1 MVSWTVVIPSYN
13 RVDTLKAKTL
23 AVLQK
28 YKIPKERIHVIVAD
42 ESQAELYKAGGV
54 GDMVGKIIVGV
65 KGLAEV
71 RNWIFRHYPVG
82 TPLVCFDDDVRGI
95 IEYDSKA
102 RRHERPLR
110 DLVGVFERG
119 FTECRASKARLW
131 GVYPSAN
138 GFFMKPTVT
147 TDLRFI
153 IGSFWGCFN
162 PGREIEITL
171 GSEKEDYQRTLL
183 FWEADGAIVR
193 LNFVSPKTAYYKEP
207 GGLQEGDRVGNQRK
221 TVKKMLKKW
230 PTLLAERF
238 GRKSG
243 FPEVRLVAPAG
254 DTPKKRQTRKIRR
267 GSYAFTTHT

>member
-1 MVSWTVVIPSYN
+1 MAPAGWTVVIPSYN

-23 AVLQK
+23 ALLQK
-28 YKIPKERIHVIVAD
+28 YKIPKEKIHVIVAD
-42 ESQAELYKAGGV
+42 ESQAELYKAGV
-54 GDMVGKIIVGV
+54 GDAVGKILVGV

-82 TPLVCFDDDVRGI
+82 APLVCFDDDVRGI
-95 IEYDSKA
+95 IEYDARA

-119 FTECRASKARLW
+119 FAECRKSKARLW

-138 GFFMKPTVT
+138 GFFMKPGVT

-162 PGREIEITL
+162 PGREIEIKL

-183 FWEADGAIVR
+183 FWEADGVLVR
-193 LNFVSPKTAYYKEP
+193 LNFISPQTAYYKEP
-207 GGLQEGDRVGNQRK
+207 GGLQEGDRVGNQRR
-221 TVKKMLKKW
+221 TVKKMLKRW
-230 PTLLAERF
+230 PTLLAERL

-243 FPEVRLVAPAG
+243 YPEVRLIAPPG
-254 DTPKKRQTRKIRR
+254 TRKTRKVRR
-267 GSYAFTTHT
+267 